1 MTSRNTLVLRWRRF
15 TGRGFKLDPSDNS
28 SPDLV
33 SNHNAAHVG
42 FCSHQPGASTRFPNC
57 PDIEFHLHWRRSCR
71 EHSVDE
77 FGLFYVIN
85 YTHTHAVSGLS
96 TRAKHMISES
106 FLYFCIFL
114 LVISERTQR
123 RSSDDINHLWF
134 GKLLLLTLSQ

>member
-42 FCSHQPGASTRFPNC
+42 CCSHQPGASTRFPNC

-85 YTHTHAVSGLS
+85 YTHTHTRSVRAVHQGEAYDL
-96 TRAKHMISES
+96 RII
-106 FLYFCIFL
+106 FVFFL